1 MLVKATSKN
10 GNLWLK
16 NVIMNDLSMHLF
28 RCNCIEESLK
38 ENDSEGLESVLTNT
52 VNVRYQI

>member
-10 GNLWLK
+10 YLCLNFF
-16 NVIMNDLSMHLF
+16 IMNDLIMHLF

-38 ENDSEGLESVLTNT
+38 EKDSDGLESVLTYT